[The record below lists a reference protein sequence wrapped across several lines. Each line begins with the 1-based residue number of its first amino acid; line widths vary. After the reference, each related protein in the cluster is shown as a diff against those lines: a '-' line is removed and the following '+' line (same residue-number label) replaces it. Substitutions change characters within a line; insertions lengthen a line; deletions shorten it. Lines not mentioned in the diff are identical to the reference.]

1 MYVETLPILST
12 TPGCQYAIEVCRF
25 GASGVGPK
33 AYIQAAMHADEV
45 PAILVAQ
52 QLRQGLLELE
62 QQGQLVGEVVL
73 VPYANPIGLAQHVLG
88 QHHGRFDLR
97 DGANFNRGYA
107 ELGARLAEHLRA
119 SLTQDARHN
128 TQILRRALRDQAGKL
143 EFGTPTQHLKV
154 SLLQLAIDA
163 DIVLDLHCDAEAQMH
178 VYALSP
184 QRETAC
190 ELGALLGATAVLL
203 ATESGASPF
212 DEACSRPW
220 LQLQQRFTG
229 FPIELAC
236 FGATIELRGEADT
249 DHHLAARDAQAIL
262 GFLRRRGVLAGELP
276 TLPAALCEPTPL
288 AGSEPITAPSAGVVV
303 FRCVVGQRVSAGDPI
318 ADLVDASTG
327 GITTLC
333 CQSDGVVYARCGS
346 RWAHPGKR
354 LAKIAGT
361 SLARTGK
368 LLSP

>member
-1 MYVETLPILST
+1 MHVETIPILST

-25 GASGVGPK
+25 GNPGSAPK
-33 AYIQAAMHADEV
+33 AYIQAAIHADEV

-52 QLRQGLLELE
+52 RLRHALLVLE

-73 VPYANPIGLAQHVLG
+73 VPYANPIGLAQQVLG

-107 ELGARLAEHLRA
+107 DLAALLADDVRDR
-119 SLTQDARHN
+119 LTQDTQHN
-128 TQILRRALRDQAGKL
+128 TQVLRQALCHQANRL
-143 EFGTPTQHLKV
+143 EVTSPAQHLKV
-154 SLLQLAIDA
+154 SLLQLAMDA

-178 VYALSP
+178 VYALNP
-184 QRETAC
+184 QREVAC

-203 ATESGASPF
+203 ATESGDSPF

-220 LQLQQRFTG
+220 VQLQQRFPD
-229 FPIELAC
+229 FPIALAC
-236 FGATIELRGEADT
+236 FGATIELRGDTDT
-249 DHHLAARDAQAIL
+249 DHELAARDAQAIL
-262 GFLRRRGVLAGELP
+262 DFLRRKGVLAGAAV
-276 TLPAALCEPTPL
+276 TVPAALCEPTPL
-288 AGSEPITAPSAGVVV
+288 SGSEPISAPSAGVVV
-303 FRCVVGQRVSAGDPI
+303 FRCVVGQRVRAGDPI